1 MLMANHTFRVIYQ
14 LVWRASRAITCINCH
29 QFNYQVSAIDSY
41 VRILGFDLNS
51 LTKQPLRSYILES
64 KRANTSSATQRSMWM
79 HVCVLAYVNNQLN
92 YRQTR
97 LDRRR
102 PNLRLQCPNRYS
114 GIQLYR
120 GPTVC

>member
-1 MLMANHTFRVIYQ
+1 
-14 LVWRASRAITCINCH
+14 
-29 QFNYQVSAIDSY
+29 
-41 VRILGFDLNS
+41 
-51 LTKQPLRSYILES
+51 
-64 KRANTSSATQRSMWM
+64 M

-120 GPTVC
+120 DRPFANYLRQTENAI

>member
-1 MLMANHTFRVIYQ
+1 
-14 LVWRASRAITCINCH
+14 
-29 QFNYQVSAIDSY
+29 
-41 VRILGFDLNS
+41 
-51 LTKQPLRSYILES
+51 
-64 KRANTSSATQRSMWM
+64 M
-79 HVCVLAYVNNQLN
+79 HVCVFSYVNNQLN

-120 GPTVC
+120 VRPFVLIICGRQKTRSKRAIPRYTLRVRAVNGISVTSGRKCALINAVSIAMLHVLVRQETHGCNRGVTLHLQSIKMQSRNYS